1 MRESNSIRSY
11 CIIMKPSHS
20 TEYADTVRGCVFIRK
35 NERAYRGS
43 ERREQFHEFGALVIR
58 ACTKTVDGHGA
69 IMEFNNAICVLS
81 LSLSLSFFLSLIS
94 RYSLLFPFILIVFQF
109 LLLAND
115 AARHRRASARAC
127 RAKSIQWLGSPVN

>member
-11 CIIMKPSHS
+11 YIIMKPSHS

-43 ERREQFHEFGALVIR
+43 ERREQFHEFGALVTR

-81 LSLSLSFFLSLIS
+81 LSLSFFL
-94 RYSLLFPFILIVFQF
+94 
-109 LLLAND
+109 
-115 AARHRRASARAC
+115 
-127 RAKSIQWLGSPVN
+127 

>member
-1 MRESNSIRSY
+1 MRESNSINSRY
-11 CIIMKPSHS
+11 IIMKPSHS
-20 TEYADTVRGCVFIRK
+20 TEYADTVREGVFIRK

-58 ACTKTVDGHGA
+58 ACMKTVDGHGA

-81 LSLSLSFFLSLIS
+81 LSLSFSTVSVP
-94 RYSLLFPFILIVFQF
+94 SLLFTLIVFQF

-115 AARHRRASARAC
+115 AARHR
-127 RAKSIQWLGSPVN
+127 

>member
-81 LSLSLSFFLSLIS
+81 LSLSLFLSFSNIS
-94 RYSLLFPFILIVFQF
+94 VLSPLSFYPHRLSVSPPRKRCG
-109 LLLAND
+109 
-115 AARHRRASARAC
+115 AAPSSKCTSMSGQEHSVARFA
-127 RAKSIQWLGSPVN
+127 G